1 MPTIDQFNRNDLLV
15 LLLNASPHIQ
25 NQHNALIHIMNIQN
39 YMRQESKKISEISR
53 HINIAAILI
62 TIGIMFTL
70 GTCLISGI
78 ILTMFSQKSLFLSFV
93 ITIAITCLILLIEE
107 LIFHQHYKSSVNE
120 YNIKFRQAEEAAT
133 QAVQYIYHNTRQHPE
148 LQIIPFDYQN
158 NEILNIVCNYLNN
171 FRASN
176 WSEAINLYEQ
186 EKQLRQLTQAIYQN
200 QQLMLH
206 EVSLLKSIQSDINF
220 NTLATAGLALFM

>member
-1 MPTIDQFNRNDLLV
+1 MPTIDQFSRNNLLI
-15 LLLNASPHIQ
+15 LLQNASPHIQ
-25 NQHNALIHIMNIQN
+25 NQHNALVHIVNIQN
-39 YMRQESKKISEISR
+39 YMRQESKNLSETSR
-53 HINIAAILI
+53 HINITAILI

-70 GTCLISGI
+70 GTCAISSI
-78 ILTMFSQKSLFLSFV
+78 VSKILSQNNLFLSFA
-93 ITIAITCLILLIEE
+93 ISIAITCLILLVEE
-107 LIFHQHYKSSVNE
+107 LIFYFNYKSMVKE
-120 YNIKFRQAEEAAT
+120 YNAKFNQANEDARK
-133 QAVQYIYHNTRQHPE
+133 AVQYIYYNAKQHHE

-158 NEILNIVCNYLNN
+158 NEILNIVCGYLDN

-186 EKQLRQLTQAIYQN
+186 ERQLRQLTQVVYQN

-206 EVSLLKSIQSDINF
+206 EISLLKSIQSDINF